1 MYSTIHLIIYI
12 KTLGESLSACCDDS
26 ARWRCSVLVVSEVA
40 LSGSCGESLS
50 DSVSTW
56 HKNKLHR
63 RGEGEVEGG
72 GGGGQDRVKKW
83 RTS

>member
-12 KTLGESLSACCDDS
+12 KTLGESLSAYCDDS
-26 ARWRCSVLVVSEVA
+26 ARWRGSVLVVSEVA

-50 DSVSTW
+50 DLVSTW

-63 RGEGEVEGG
+63 TLPRGVHNLGMREP
-72 GGGGQDRVKKW
+72 
-83 RTS
+83 TYTAMS